1 MKPRA
6 TLDRWELD
14 VCGRVELNLC
24 GIVSDHPKL
33 RDGIWIRTSS
43 VLRLDLE
50 AGTAETM
57 NTYYT
62 LKPRE

>member
-6 TLDRWELD
+6 TLERWELD
-14 VCGRVELNLC
+14 VCGRDALSLH
-24 GIVSDHPKL
+24 GIIKGHPKFP
-33 RDGIWIRTSS
+33 DGAWICTSL
-43 VLRLDLE
+43 VLRIDLE

-62 LKPRE
+62 LEPRQ